1 MAGRSAKRVFA
12 LDVPAIHVL
21 TLRQQKKNVHHRDK
35 AGDDEDSQFPSKTTK
50 QMDDKAKLFLG
61 IISGQR
67 RRRHGEVADRAARM
81 AGGFD
86 RLGVEQGDSV
96 CILMRN
102 DIAFVEAAYAAMQL
116 GAYAVPV
123 NWHFKPEEINYI
135 LEDSATRVLIGHAD
149 MLHQLRDAIPAG
161 VKVLSVVTPP
171 EISANYKIDPDHLA
185 APDFAIDLEPWLAR
199 QRPFDGPARPQPQ
212 NMIYT
217 SGTTGHP
224 KGVRRNAPTP
234 EQSAS
239 AERMRALIYGL
250 QPGARALLP
259 GPLYHSA
266 PNSFGLRAG
275 RLGGVLVLM
284 PRFDPEEFL
293 RLVEAE
299 RIDTIFMVPTMFIRL
314 MKLPDSVRIKYDI
327 SSLRHVIHAAAPC
340 PADVKRAMICWWGP
354 VIHEFYGS
362 TESGAVTFAN
372 SEDALKKPGTVGKI
386 APGAELRFVD
396 EDGRILAQ
404 GEIGEIYS
412 RIAGN
417 PDFTYHNK
425 PEKRAE
431 IDRDGFITSGD
442 VGYIDQDGY
451 VFICDRKRDMVISG
465 GVNIYPAEIEA
476 ALHAVPGVHDCA
488 VFGIPDSEFGEALM
502 AVVEPQAG
510 VTLDIA
516 AIRAQLKT
524 SLADYKVPKHVE
536 IHGSLPREDSGK
548 IFKRRLRDPYWARAG
563 RRI

>member
-1 MAGRSAKRVFA
+1 MTA
-12 LDVPAIHVL
+12 
-21 TLRQQKKNVHHRDK
+21 QQI
-35 AGDDEDSQFPSKTTK
+35 FP
-50 QMDDKAKLFLG
+50 G
-61 IISGQR
+61 IISGER
-67 RRRHGEVADRAARM
+67 RRGHAEVAERAARM
-81 AGGFD
+81 AGGFEG
-86 RLGVEQGDSV
+86 LGVKQGDSV

-102 DIAFVEAAYAAMQL
+102 DIAFIEAAYGAMQL

-123 NWHFKPEEINYI
+123 NWHFKPEEIHYI
-135 LEDSATRVLIGHAD
+135 LGDSGTRVLVAHAD
-149 MLHQLRDAIPAG
+149 MLHQLRDAIPNG
-161 VKVLSVVTPP
+161 VTVLSVPTPP
-171 EISANYKIDPDHLA
+171 EIPRHYKIDPDSLA
-185 APDFAIDLEPWLAR
+185 APDFAVDLEPWLEQ
-199 QRPFDGPARPQPQ
+199 QRPYDGPARPQPA

-224 KGVRRNAPTP
+224 KGVRRHAPTS
-234 EQSAS
+234 EQGAS
-239 AERMRALIYGL
+239 AERMRAMIYGL
-250 QPGARALLP
+250 RPGARALLP

-275 RLGGVLVLM
+275 RLGGALVLM
-284 PRFDPEEFL
+284 PRFEPEEFL

-314 MKLPDSVRIKYDI
+314 MRLPEAVRGKYDM
-327 SSLRHVIHAAAPC
+327 SSLHHVIHAAAPC
-340 PADVKRAMICWWGP
+340 PADVKRAMIEWWGP
-354 VIHEFYGS
+354 VIYEFYGS

-372 SEDALKKPGTVGKI
+372 SEDALKKPGTVGRI
-386 APGAELRFVD
+386 APGAELRFVG
-396 EDGRILAQ
+396 EDGKVLPQ

-412 RIAGN
+412 KIAGN
-417 PDFTYHNK
+417 PDFTYQNK

-488 VFGIPDSEFGEALM
+488 VFGIPDEEFGEALM

-516 AIRAQLKT
+516 DIRAQLKT

-536 IHGSLPREDSGK
+536 IQANLPREDSGK
-548 IFKRRLRDPYWARAG
+548 IFKRRLRAPYWEQAG

>member
-1 MAGRSAKRVFA
+1 MTDTS
-12 LDVPAIHVL
+12 P
-21 TLRQQKKNVHHRDK
+21 
-35 AGDDEDSQFPSKTTK
+35 P
-50 QMDDKAKLFLG
+50 FLG
-61 IISGQR
+61 IISGDSKR
-67 RRRHGEVADRAARM
+67 SHAVVADRADRI
-81 AGGFD
+81 AGGL
-86 RLGVEQGDSV
+86 RKLGVKQGDSV

-102 DIAFVEAAYAAMQL
+102 DIAFIEAAYAAMRL
-116 GAYAVPV
+116 GAYAVPI
-123 NWHFKPEEINYI
+123 NWHFKPEEINYV
-135 LEDSATRVLIGHAD
+135 LKDSGTSVLIGHAD
-149 MLHQLRDAIPAG
+149 MLHQLCDAIPAG
-161 VKVLSVVTPP
+161 ITVLSAATPP
-171 EISANYKIDPDHLA
+171 EILANYKIDPDHLA
-185 APDFAIDLEPWLAR
+185 TPDFATDLESWLEQ
-199 QRPFDGPARPQPQ
+199 QRPYDGPALPQPS

-234 EQSAS
+234 EQTAS
-239 AERMRALIYGL
+239 SERMRAMIYGL
-250 QPGARALLP
+250 KPGARALLP

-275 RLGGVLVLM
+275 RLGGALVLM

-293 RLVEAE
+293 RLIEDE

-314 MKLPDSVRIKYDI
+314 MKLPEAVRRKYDM

-340 PADVKRAMICWWGP
+340 PADVKRGMIEWWGP
-354 VIHEFYGS
+354 VIYEFYGS

-372 SEDALKKPGTVGKI
+372 SEDALNKPGTVGKI
-386 APGAELRFVD
+386 SPGAELRFVGD
-396 EDGRILAQ
+396 DGRLLPQ

-412 RIAGN
+412 RIADN

-431 IDRDGFITSGD
+431 IERDGFITSGD
-442 VGYIDQDGY
+442 VGYIDEDGY

-488 VFGIPDSEFGEALM
+488 VFGIPDDEFGEALM
-502 AVVEPQAG
+502 AVVEPLPG

-516 AIRAQLKT
+516 DIRAQLKT

-536 IHGSLPREDSGK
+536 ILQQLPREDSGK
-548 IFKRRLRDPYWARAG
+548 IFKRRLRDPYWERAG

>member
-1 MAGRSAKRVFA
+1 MT
-12 LDVPAIHVL
+12 DPY
-21 TLRQQKKNVHHRDK
+21 
-35 AGDDEDSQFPSKTTK
+35 P
-50 QMDDKAKLFLG
+50 LFIG
-61 IISGQR
+61 IISGER
-67 RRRHGEVADRAARM
+67 RRGHAEVAERAERI
-81 AGGFD
+81 AGGLH
-86 RLGVEQGDSV
+86 RLGVRPGDSV

-102 DIAFVEAAYAAMQL
+102 DIAFIEAAYAAMRL

-123 NWHFKPEEINYI
+123 NWHFKPEEVAYI
-135 LEDSATRVLIGHAD
+135 LRDSGSSILIGHAD
-149 MLHQLRDAIPAG
+149 LLHPLREVISKG
-161 VKVLSVVTPP
+161 HTVLSVTPPP
-171 EISANYKIDPDHLA
+171 EICANYRVDPDHLA
-185 APDFAIDLEPWLAR
+185 TPASARNFESWLEQQP
-199 QRPFDGPARPQPQ
+199 PYDGPVLPQPQ

-224 KGVRRNAPTP
+224 KGVRRHAPTP

-239 AERMRALIYGL
+239 SERMRALIYGL
-250 QPGARALLP
+250 KPGSRALVP

-266 PNSFGLRAG
+266 PNSFALRAG
-275 RLGGVLVLM
+275 RLGGALVLM
-284 PRFDPEEFL
+284 PRFEPEEFL
-293 RLVEAE
+293 RLIEAA

-314 MKLPDSVRIKYDI
+314 MKLPEAVRRKYDT

-340 PADVKRAMICWWGP
+340 PADVKRAMINWWGP

-362 TESGAVTFAN
+362 TESGAVTFAS
-372 SEDALKKPGTVGKI
+372 SEDALKKPGTVGRI
-386 APGAELRFVD
+386 APGAELRFFGD
-396 EDGRILAQ
+396 DGKLLPP

-425 PEKRAE
+425 LDKRAE
-431 IDRDGFITSGD
+431 IERDGFITSGD
-442 VGYIDQDGY
+442 VGYIDADGY

-488 VFGIPDSEFGEALM
+488 VFGIPDDEFGEALM

-510 VTLDIA
+510 VMLDA
-516 AIRAQLKT
+516 AEIQAQLRGA
-524 SLADYKVPKHVE
+524 LADYKVPKHVE
-536 IHGSLPREDSGK
+536 IRKSLPREDSGK
-548 IFKRRLRDPYWARAG
+548 IFKRRLRDPYWERAG